1 MKNLKLT
8 SLISMFLIV
17 GMSMVTSCGKITG
30 TDVSDSD
37 EVGKF
42 ELTIDG
48 KKETGTKVFTGAVI
62 GIRTVSA
69 ENEDMTIAFLFD
81 ESEFT
86 SGNSIENSSLSTIER
101 KDKPGGIMT
110 SGKIKVISKSKIEL
124 IDVIFTETGES
135 SVELVKVSGFI
146 SSK

>member
-37 EVGKF
+37 EVGEF

-69 ENEDMTIAFLFD
+69 ENENMKIAFLFD

-110 SGKIKVISKSKIEL
+110 AGKIKVISRSKIEL

-135 SVELVKVSGFI
+135 SVELVKVSGYI